1 MHDLSFRQL
10 IEYDAGKTGITIPVV
25 LKFISETVEVDAKID
40 TGSTNC
46 IFTRSIGERLG
57 LEIESGLPQQIRTA
71 TGNFLTFEHRVTL
84 SIFDFDF
91 DILACF
97 AENEAFQLNV
107 LGRYGFLMQ
116 VQIALIDYE
125 GKIYLEKYS

>member
-1 MHDLSFRQL
+1 MHNLAFQRL
-10 IEYDAGKTGITIPVV
+10 IEYDAGKTGITIPVE
-25 LKFISETVEVDAKID
+25 LKFISETVEVVAKID

-46 IFTRSIGERLG
+46 IFTRNIGEKLG
-57 LEIESGLPQQIRTA
+57 LDIESGLPQRIGTA
-71 TGNFLTFEHRVTL
+71 TGSFLTFEHRVTL
-84 SIFDFDF
+84 SIFDLDF

-116 VQIALIDYE
+116 VQIALVDYE
-125 GKIYLEKYS
+125 GKIYLDKYA